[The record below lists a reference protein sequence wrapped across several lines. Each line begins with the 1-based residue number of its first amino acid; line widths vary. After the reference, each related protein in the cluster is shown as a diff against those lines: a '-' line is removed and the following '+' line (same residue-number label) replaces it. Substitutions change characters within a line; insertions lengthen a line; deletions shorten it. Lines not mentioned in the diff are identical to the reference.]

1 VLEPVARLVVQRHAL
16 RLDRDP
22 ALALEVHRVEHL
34 VFHLALGQAA
44 AELNDPIGER
54 GLAVID
60 VSDDRKIPDPFHGI
74 GGGGGRAEPRLIT
87 HALPPPSR
95 RTVLVAPLLPRPPA
109 HIEGVSRDTP
119 EDHPWG
125 SAPHIP

>member
-1 VLEPVARLVVQRHAL
+1 
-16 RLDRDP
+16 
-22 ALALEVHRVEHL
+22 
-34 VFHLALGQAA
+34 AA

-74 GGGGGRAEPRLIT
+74 GGRGGRAEPRIIAY
-87 HALPPPSR
+87 ALARLCR

-125 SAPHIP
+125 SAPHIPVRRRSRETPSMHAGSSCERPDAHAAVQRRGRA